1 MKYNIQKEIWKPIKD
16 FETKYEISSKGR
28 IRNLKTGHI
37 LKMTNQYGDYF
48 RIILYDEIKNKS
60 CYVHRLVA
68 EHFID
73 NPNNYPCVNH
83 KDLNKQNNNVS
94 NLEWCTYSYNTKDAI
109 LKGANTMSGFNNHNK
124 NKFKNKYGKIFQ
136 CDRDKNV
143 INIYDSLN
151 EAHNKTGVCARNI
164 LHCINHQEGRTQA
177 GGYIWKSEKE
187 VMNNEI

>member
-1 MKYNIQKEIWKPIKD
+1 MKYNMQKEIWKPIKD
-16 FETKYEISSKGR
+16 FETKYEISNKGR
-28 IRNLKTGHI
+28 IRNLRTGNI

-48 RIILYDEIKNKS
+48 RIVLYDEAKKKS
-60 CYVHRLVA
+60 CYIHRLVA

-73 NPNNYPCVNH
+73 NPYKYPCINH
-83 KDLNKQNNNVS
+83 KDLNKQNNDAS
-94 NLEWCTYSYNTKDAI
+94 NLEWCTYSYNSKDAI
-109 LKGANTMSGFNNHNK
+109 LKGANTMSGFNKYNK

-143 INIYDSLN
+143 INIFDSLN

-177 GGYIWKSEKE
+177 GGYIWESEKE